1 MPATE
6 YFSHKFKE
14 FGTELAHAHNLYYL
28 IPSALLGVY
37 KSQYLTNPHELV
49 EGWGVTMKVSDKP
62 LWKVNASEWN
72 NLVDISEYL
81 DSMQTFFGI
90 VGNVPGL
97 KEFLRDNSTRLELG
111 EMQPGKRYSQLLT
124 RGDIVVDRN
133 SGQMKLVDANVV
145 PLGLADML
153 ALKRQGYE
161 GVCEGELVASQF
173 KNWLDF
179 NYPEWKTGAI
189 GIVSV
194 KGAGPNLAHQF
205 VSRVLSEYDIKS
217 CVVDPVA
224 LEYGAGGVKV
234 KEAGKISVL
243 WNYVRGLFGIVPRVK
258 DAWIGGEIGLINPPG
273 LRLCETQAWYALLDL
288 PKLQGVFA
296 GAGVDIERL
305 KAVVP
310 ETKLVK
316 MERGDL
322 WLCDD
327 WDKNGPVFKK
337 VDKSDLLEFGP
348 QEPHGVFIKSFDTS
362 GSKGVEYTRMKQL
375 EETIYDV
382 GKGKAVVAQREIP
395 VTAGCKLELYAMLNP
410 VSQKS
415 QVVALGAMQKT
426 PADHKIHGG
435 TDTIQSL
442 VGKE

>member
-161 GVCEGELVASQF
+161 GVCEGDQE
-173 KNWLDF
+173 
-179 NYPEWKTGAI
+179 
-189 GIVSV
+189 
-194 KGAGPNLAHQF
+194 
-205 VSRVLSEYDIKS
+205 
-217 CVVDPVA
+217 
-224 LEYGAGGVKV
+224 
-234 KEAGKISVL
+234 
-243 WNYVRGLFGIVPRVK
+243 
-258 DAWIGGEIGLINPPG
+258 EIGD
-273 LRLCETQAWYALLDL
+273 CEA
-288 PKLQGVFA
+288 P
-296 GAGVDIERL
+296 
-305 KAVVP
+305 
-310 ETKLVK
+310 
-316 MERGDL
+316 L
-322 WLCDD
+322 W
-327 WDKNGPVFKK
+327 G
-337 VDKSDLLEFGP
+337 
-348 QEPHGVFIKSFDTS
+348 
-362 GSKGVEYTRMKQL
+362 
-375 EETIYDV
+375 
-382 GKGKAVVAQREIP
+382 
-395 VTAGCKLELYAMLNP
+395 
-410 VSQKS
+410 
-415 QVVALGAMQKT
+415 
-426 PADHKIHGG
+426 
-435 TDTIQSL
+435 
-442 VGKE
+442 